1 MFFIDKKNKTGI
13 INMKNMIFHTKE
25 IFMQEKFV
33 GICKVGERGQIVI
46 PKQIRDAFGIK
57 AGDSVVILSDIN
69 KGIAIVKSE
78 VITDLTENTLN
89 Q

>member
-1 MFFIDKKNKTGI
+1 
-13 INMKNMIFHTKE
+13 
-25 IFMQEKFV
+25 MQEKFV
-33 GICKVGERGQIVI
+33 GICKVGEREQIVI
-46 PKQIRDAFGIK
+46 PKQIRDAFDIK

>member
-1 MFFIDKKNKTGI
+1 
-13 INMKNMIFHTKE
+13 
-25 IFMQEKFV
+25 MQEKFV

>member
-1 MFFIDKKNKTGI
+1 M
-13 INMKNMIFHTKE
+13 
-25 IFMQEKFV
+25 
-33 GICKVGERGQIVI
+33 
-46 PKQIRDAFGIK
+46 
-57 AGDSVVILSDIN
+57 VILSDIN

>member
-1 MFFIDKKNKTGI
+1 
-13 INMKNMIFHTKE
+13 
-25 IFMQEKFV
+25 MQEKFV

-69 KGIAIVKSE
+69 NGIAIVKSE